1 MTDTNTPQESSEP
14 TSATDE
20 ELDAANGGKGGNG
33 DGMVLGDSS
42 KDQGVIA

>member
-1 MTDTNTPQESSEP
+1 VTDTNTPQESSEP

-33 DGMVLGDSS
+33 DGLILGDSG